1 MLDEVEDRE
10 SLIGDEII
18 DTESGD
24 TTLMAKGHP
33 APRSPTPE
41 EVGRHNLTHLP
52 YRAWCPHCVAARR
65 PNTAHRSSKRRDG
78 RTIPLFCA
86 DYFFVRKP
94 DEDLLTGLAGKLYP
108 SGNYFASVCD
118 VKGPE
123 DSVTERLAEF
133 LRNSG
138 VSKLVYKADQEPAIR
153 AMLEKALTSIGRNGE
168 PVDSEEFLQ
177 LVPESSAVGE
187 SPSNGGAERAVQSIQ
202 DMTRTYL
209 SALEG
214 RIRWKIPTQHPV
226 MRWLVEHAASMLNRF
241 TTNNDGVSPYAYIHG
256 RNSSERHIEFGEKIF
271 YYVPKRARSKLCMR
285 WRLGIYLGMAQ
296 SSNEIFVATVDGDVT
311 KARSAARVVESV
323 RWDAKFI
330 EKIRGVP
337 GKTVSMPI
345 PRQNT
350 NTLKSTQNLMWT
362 QMRLTDKLLTWRLLN
377 EPPTQPASPTRI

>member
-1 MLDEVEDRE
+1 M
-10 SLIGDEII
+10 
-18 DTESGD
+18 T
-24 TTLMAKGHP
+24 
-33 APRSPTPE
+33 
-41 EVGRHNLTHLP
+41 
-52 YRAWCPHCVAARR
+52 W
-65 PNTAHRSSKRRDG
+65 
-78 RTIPLFCA
+78 
-86 DYFFVRKP
+86 
-94 DEDLLTGLAGKLYP
+94 LAGKLYP

-118 VKGPE
+118 VKGAE

-256 RNSSERHIEFGEKIF
+256 RNSSE
-271 YYVPKRARSKLCMR
+271 
-285 WRLGIYLGMAQ
+285 
-296 SSNEIFVATVDGDVT
+296 
-311 KARSAARVVESV
+311 
-323 RWDAKFI
+323 
-330 EKIRGVP
+330 
-337 GKTVSMPI
+337 
-345 PRQNT
+345 
-350 NTLKSTQNLMWT
+350 
-362 QMRLTDKLLTWRLLN
+362 
-377 EPPTQPASPTRI
+377 